1 MSYVV
6 KRGRRNAID
15 DKTVLDSIKRHT
27 EVAEDTKEV
36 IYHEKDIL
44 EELNISHSTF
54 WKYRDQLKKKGLL

>member
-1 MSYVV
+1 MNYMIR
-6 KRGRRNAID
+6 RGRRNIID
-15 DKTVLDSIKRHT
+15 DNTILESIKRHT
-27 EVAEDTKEV
+27 EMNKDTKEL

>member
-27 EVAEDTKEV
+27 EVTEDTKEV

>member
-6 KRGRRNAID
+6 KRGRRNAVD